1 MVYWDNIYNNIKKYI
16 DTTIETFLTFLW
28 EKTDDNIKF
37 GSNIKKKSQMVL
49 NSIDK
54 HSSININ
61 IIVYNN

>member
-1 MVYWDNIYNNIKKYI
+1 MCGLLRDNNNIKKYINKIYI

-54 HSSININ
+54 HSSINISL
-61 IIVYNN
+61 

>member
-54 HSSININ
+54 HSSINI
-61 IIVYNN
+61 IVYNN

>member
-37 GSNIKKKSQMVL
+37 GSKNIKKKSQMVL

-61 IIVYNN
+61 ISL